1 MHAIEQF
8 GLVLSGTWYDGRRN
22 ALTGSDPEKVS
33 NVQKT
38 SPKSCKRDQ
47 EGVLKKVMLT

>member
-8 GLVLSGTWYDGRRN
+8 GLVLSGIWYDRRRN
-22 ALTGSDPEKVS
+22 ALMGSDPEKVS

-38 SPKSCKRDQ
+38 NPKSCKRDQ
-47 EGVLKKVMLT
+47 EGVLKKLC